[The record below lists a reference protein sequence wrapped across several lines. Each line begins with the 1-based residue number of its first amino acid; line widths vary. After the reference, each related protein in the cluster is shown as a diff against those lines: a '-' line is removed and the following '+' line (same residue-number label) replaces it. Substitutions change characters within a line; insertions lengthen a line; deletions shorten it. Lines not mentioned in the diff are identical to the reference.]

1 MITLIKIGLFL
12 LAISILQAGEWQVDK
27 KKENSVVF
35 KSSTTLLDF
44 EGTTD
49 KVDGYLYWE
58 GDSLFGPDNQIY
70 FEIPL
75 ATFDTGIGKR
85 DRDMR
90 EDVLETEKYPL
101 AVFKGTITESNQNG
115 NQYSLISKGT
125 MSLHGKVQQLVINGN
140 ASLNGDELIVDS
152 QFSIFLKDFDIEA
165 PSLMAFVK
173 VAQEIKIIV
182 RLTMKRIS

>member
-1 MITLIKIGLFL
+1 
-12 LAISILQAGEWQVDK
+12 
-27 KKENSVVF
+27 
-35 KSSTTLLDF
+35 
-44 EGTTD
+44 
-49 KVDGYLYWE
+49 
-58 GDSLFGPDNQIY
+58 
-70 FEIPL
+70 
-75 ATFDTGIGKR
+75 
-85 DRDMR
+85 
-90 EDVLETEKYPL
+90 
-101 AVFKGTITESNQNG
+101 
-115 NQYSLISKGT
+115 